1 MFGYLRSLLIVA
13 LLSGSLAG
21 LVSWAAHM
29 AGATPLIL
37 KAETFEQADTSGHDH
52 AGEAFAPEDGW
63 QRNLFTLGADIVTGV
78 GFAMMMVAGFAL
90 FGQRIDAMRGLLWGL
105 AGFAA
110 FTLSPAIGLPPEL
123 PGTEAASLGARQVWW
138 VLTASSTIVGIAAIA
153 KVRRPVGWIVGLAL
167 IAAPHIV
174 GAPQPSTHASSAP
187 AELQSAF
194 VWVAIA
200 SGLLFWLALGGIAG
214 LSYKRITGDF
224 VQR

>member
-1 MFGYLRSLLIVA
+1 MLIVA
-13 LLSGSLAG
+13 LLSGSVAG
-21 LVSWAAHM
+21 LVSWVAHM

-37 KAETFEQADTSGHDH
+37 KAETYEQADTAGHDH
-52 AGEAFAPEDGW
+52 SGEAFAPEDGW
-63 QRNLFTLGADIVTGV
+63 QRDLFTLGADILTGV

-90 FGQRIDAMRGLLWGL
+90 FGHRIDAIRGLLWGL

-138 VLTASSTIVGIAAIA
+138 VLTAASTIVGIAAIV
-153 KVRRPVGWIVGLAL
+153 KVRRSVGWVVGLAL
-167 IAAPHIV
+167 IAAPHII
-174 GAPQPSTHASSAP
+174 GAPHPLVHGSSAP
-187 AELQSAF
+187 AELQDAF

-214 LSYKRITGDF
+214 HSYKRIAGDLL
-224 VQR
+224 QR